1 MTARP
6 RFSGP
11 AVARAAITS
20 VFAAVL
26 LWTAAAA
33 PAASGAVAADDDLPD
48 GPGKRI
54 LDASC
59 TACHGLDEVTKFKGF
74 YTRAQ
79 WRDVVVTMVDY
90 GATVAPADVEVL
102 ADYLAEHLG
111 KK

>member
-6 RFSGP
+6 RFPGQALARVAFSGL
-11 AVARAAITS
+11 
-20 VFAAVL
+20 FAAAL
-26 LWTAAAA
+26 LWMGAV
-33 PAASGAVAADDDLPD
+33 PLASGTMAADDDLPD

-59 TACHGLDEVTKFKGF
+59 TSCHGLDEVTKFKGF

-90 GATVAPADVEVL
+90 GAAIAPADVEVL
-102 ADYLAEHLG
+102 VDYLAEHLG
-111 KK
+111 RK

>member
-6 RFSGP
+6 RSSGRAVAHAVFSGL
-11 AVARAAITS
+11 
-20 VFAAVL
+20 FAATL
-26 LWTAAAA
+26 LWTAAV
-33 PAASGAVAADDDLPD
+33 PAVAGGPMADDDLPD
-48 GPGKRI
+48 GPGKQI

-59 TACHGLDEVTKFKGF
+59 TSCHGLDEVTKFKGF

-90 GATVAPADVEVL
+90 GAKVGPADVEVL